1 MNQQYQF
8 NQYEH
13 KELYGLPRTAKLK
26 GFVVV
31 NEEKEDML
39 AMIQDKNGLLLSA
52 YTESPKQA
60 LIFKTVDKAKAM
72 IEEIGKPLL
81 VSAMYESKKQYFVA
95 CFIKYEPPKGALSH

>member
-31 NEEKEDML
+31 KEDML
-39 AMIQDKNGLLLSA
+39 AMIQHKNGLFLSA
-52 YTESPKQA
+52 YTESPTQA

-95 CFIKYEPPKGALSH
+95 CFIKYEPLKGALYH